1 MNPSEASRHVTL
13 ITAAD
18 CHLCE
23 HARKVLSRL
32 AEETRLIVSE
42 VSWVSDEGHSL
53 VSRDGVAF
61 PPVVYVDGVLAG
73 IAATPKIR
81 VAIPEKIK
89 TAPPTWRNSS
99 IESYR
104 LKPAS
109 SLAAVKV
116 IRECRRPDRNMCRRA
131 PA

>member
-23 HARKVLSRL
+23 HARNVLGSL

-42 VSWVSDEGHSL
+42 VSWVSNEGHSL

-61 PPVVYVDGVLAG
+61 PPAVYVDGVLAG
-73 IAATPKIR
+73 YGRISERALR
-81 VAIPEKIK
+81 RWLPEQ
-89 TAPPTWRNSS
+89 TS
-99 IESYR
+99 
-104 LKPAS
+104 
-109 SLAAVKV
+109 
-116 IRECRRPDRNMCRRA
+116 
-131 PA
+131 